1 MKINIRE
8 GVKEDLPTIL
18 ELIKELADFENARDQ
33 VTITL
38 EDLEKDGFE
47 GNPWYWFL
55 VAEKDNKTPLQLAET
70 PNLDALVQKGQCGS
84 VQTIPDNL
92 HPGNEVSGL
101 GLFGYCPEK
110 YKVGHA
116 ALDAVGLGIKPSED
130 EITLCCDLITLQAT
144 HDDMIMKD
152 YTGGNLCSEDSEL
165 LINALNEQVMDSTVK
180 FYHGKG
186 YHNLAVIKN
195 PKIQFI
201 AHKKTTKWWFLWA
214 QQGLNLRPLDYESS
228 ALTS

>member
-1 MKINIRE
+1 MK
-8 GVKEDLPTIL
+8 
-18 ELIKELADFENARDQ
+18 
-33 VTITL
+33 
-38 EDLEKDGFE
+38 
-47 GNPWYWFL
+47 YL
-55 VAEKDNKTPLQLAET
+55 VVIAAGLTDKPIAEKDNKTPLQLAET

-101 GLFGYCPEK
+101 GLFGYCTEK

-152 YTGGNLCSEDSEL
+152 YTGGNL
-165 LINALNEQVMDSTVK
+165 
-180 FYHGKG
+180 
-186 YHNLAVIKN
+186 
-195 PKIQFI
+195 
-201 AHKKTTKWWFLWA
+201 
-214 QQGLNLRPLDYESS
+214 SS
-228 ALTS
+228 